1 MACPNSTSRIC
12 RQRGVIDLTVPQV
25 YFGESTDDYVIGRTN
40 MEEFDF
46 PQGGGN
52 ATTRFSADTGIDM
65 TFWNRLL
72 FALRF
77 ADINMVLN
85 QDITAES
92 QLLWRRN
99 IVDRVQPLAPFLQ
112 YDQDPYVVVGKDGRL
127 YWIIDAYVTSNRF
140 PYSEPYFDRF
150 NYIRNS
156 VKVVDRRL

>member
-1 MACPNSTSRIC
+1 
-12 RQRGVIDLTVPQV
+12 
-25 YFGESTDDYVIGRTN
+25 
-40 MEEFDF
+40 
-46 PQGGGN
+46 
-52 ATTRFSADTGIDM
+52 M

-99 IVDRVQPLAPFLQ
+99 IVDRVQTLAPFLQ
-112 YDQDPYVVVGKDGRL
+112 YDQDPYVVVGEDGRL

-156 VKVVDRRL
+156 VKVVIDAYDGMPTFYVVDPNEPITAAYRAYLPGPLPAA